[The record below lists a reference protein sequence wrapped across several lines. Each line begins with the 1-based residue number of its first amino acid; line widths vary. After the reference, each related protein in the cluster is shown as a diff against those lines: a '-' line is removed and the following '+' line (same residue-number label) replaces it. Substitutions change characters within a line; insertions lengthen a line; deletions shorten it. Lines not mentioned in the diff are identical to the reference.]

1 MTQTIRPA
9 TPADIPYVVKLL
21 MLDAE
26 ERHAEDAIL
35 WKMAIDAPA
44 QIEKA
49 LTFAL
54 TAEQQPFQ
62 QFWQIAEDGGQLTGV
77 IHAMMLPVPPIY
89 AGPFG
94 KPGLIL

>member
-9 TPADIPYVVKLL
+9 TPDDIPRLVELL
-21 MLDAE
+21 MLDAG
-26 ERHAEDAIL
+26 ERHAQDAIL
-35 WKMAIDAPA
+35 WKLADDASA

-62 QFWQIAEDGGQLTGV
+62 QIW
-77 IHAMMLPVPPIY
+77 
-89 AGPFG
+89 
-94 KPGLIL
+94 